1 MNKTSRKSFAKTQIR
16 TDLPNLIE
24 TQKVSYDAFLQRDV
38 SPDERIDTGLQAVFK
53 EVFPIRDFSEV
64 NSLEFVSYTLG
75 TPKYTL
81 QECIA
86 RGVTYQVSLTARIML
101 VLREADPDADE
112 PHVVDIR
119 ESDVYLGEVP
129 LMTENGSFIVNGS
142 ERVIVSQLHRS
153 PGVIFL
159 EKSLPTGRR
168 TPTAQIIP
176 YRGAWVEF
184 EIDTKDQIYV
194 RIDKRRKL
202 PATVLLRALGWAS
215 DTDILKLYA
224 KTERLVLDGWQVTH
238 VEGPAIQV
246 KAGDL
251 LDAAEFRQASKDYPD
266 LETEKYYRVTLVP
279 DEDKDSSLEIGQ
291 LISEKERT
299 SLRRKW
305 KGFETELLRRVVD
318 TYDSGC
324 EFTIGQILTNSEY
337 EAARDRYRKNAF
349 TAEQILSEDAQD
361 RVCAEDVIHQ
371 ETGEVLLTANTL
383 LTENELE
390 RLKESGVEAL
400 TVLDVED
407 CQRIRFLRNTLEKD
421 RQVDYE
427 EQYSLQDAALLTIF
441 RTLRPGDTTNIEN
454 ARKHLTWLLFD
465 SHRYDLGVVGRYKLN
480 RKFHGI
486 SVYGEP
492 PEEALRT
499 LRPEDIAATVDYLL
513 KVHNGLKPKDD
524 LDHLGNRRVRVIG
537 ELLENQFRMGLFQ
550 IRRTTRERLS
560 TNNDVAKVVPSSLV
574 NPKPL
579 MMALRE
585 FFGSNQLSQFM
596 QQINP
601 LDELTHKRR
610 ISAIGPGG
618 LHRDRA
624 TAAVRDVHRTHF
636 GRVCPLETPEGPS
649 IGLIVSLACYG
660 RINPYGFI
668 ETPYRK
674 VEVGYTITDV
684 CYSEFPHKVED
695 FISKEKYE
703 ELRKDYPG
711 LKKGDVL
718 SEAEAEKW
726 NNLRTLN
733 GKYITEVSHLEFPF
747 KVEDFI
753 SKEKYEEL
761 RKDYPGLKKGTILTS
776 AEYTGWRDLE
786 ANLVHRVTRV
796 FYPESSFKD
805 GDVLTDNKYRQAL
818 MDSPGFTVDE
828 CYKVT
833 AAPTR
838 ALTVE
843 EQYKVVAGAPELGKT
858 MAELPKNTGPS
869 KEEHN
874 AVQEVVSEYLSKRFE
889 NYTVKEEWDT
899 QDNFLRECD
908 IAVLNSKEEPV
919 VIAECKGKK
928 GDSKGQEQL
937 GSYLSA
943 TRARFGIFA
952 NNSDPNTWVFF
963 ENLRHNKF
971 RSIARDEFEK
981 LEHSDM
987 SPYEKWELKTDIDN
1001 EESSSDPIDE
1011 TFTDYFQKIVP
1022 GCTPE
1027 ENVEIQIGSDD
1038 SQTGFTVLRGEDG
1051 SYVAIANQKLGRDLQ
1066 PALLATD
1073 TPFGIYRSSESDSP
1087 KFHEI
1092 GNSNPRDRDTFEQA
1106 IVEQLKKSSC
1116 PIKGTILTKTK
1127 KEKYEAEYPGLIT
1140 EKFWHVTEVNRKDC
1154 SFKVGKELSDADYQE
1169 ACKKYPDCPIS
1180 VGDQLP
1186 KTEWEHHSKTWKGL
1200 EAERVWRVNA
1210 VYHSDCS
1217 FEVGKLLSDSEY
1229 EKAREG
1235 YPGLIADE
1243 CYTATK
1249 AKDSFTVEER
1259 MQVIEDHPAFEVG
1272 DPIYG
1277 VGDVEY
1283 LTADSEDTAY
1293 IAAKTASRDA
1303 SETTNGGAATS
1314 EYLLPVRSGEDVLSL
1329 PMEKVDYIGVSPQ
1342 QIVGISAALVP
1353 FLEHEDANRAL
1364 MGANHQRQAVPL
1376 IRPEA
1381 PLVGTGMEEPAARYS
1396 GALITAKRGGI
1407 VTSVSADE
1415 ILIYTGEALHHD
1427 AGENTFSEMGYDV
1440 YKLQT
1445 FKRSNSGTCIHQR
1458 PIVAVGD
1465 KVEAG
1470 QVIVDG
1476 TSTESGEL
1484 ALGRNILCAYM
1495 PWGGHNYEDSI
1506 LISETLIKED
1516 TFTSIHIEEFEVEAR
1531 ETKVGPEEIT
1541 RDIPNVSDQR
1551 LSQLDEE
1558 GIIYVGSVV
1567 KAGSILVGK
1576 ITPKGES
1583 EYGPEEKLLRAIFGE
1598 KVKEVRDASTYVRP
1612 GVEGVV
1618 IDVKVFSRKPD
1629 GGQRRGNW
1637 MQDDSGL
1644 SMADGLRYESKR
1656 KEIEETWQQ
1665 QTTSIRRRKVEEIRN
1680 ALIGCELV
1688 NPLYAVDA
1696 SEPFANAGDILTA
1709 EVLDTYIS
1717 GFTAD
1722 EYYTVTEDTAAEVF
1736 IAEPRYKVTSVPE
1749 PIPTI
1754 ATHTPDALAENAETT
1769 DSDEDED
1776 FEAVGISS
1784 VASSEIVSAVEAYLS
1799 KVCKPLLG
1807 DSELHLED
1815 EEPLST
1821 QTGHADVSLLGY
1833 DGSVVAIAL
1842 DKSTHA
1848 DNEDSEDELD
1858 TEQLKETL
1866 ATTNARFGILLTEED
1881 LEPDNYDFYELV
1893 DNTTLEARERSEFE
1907 QSVVAQLEEA
1917 GCPVVEGEELTEAA
1931 WTDYSEIYPGL
1942 QAEIFWQIKEVFDTE
1957 CPLTDGQELSDAE
1970 YQEARSDYP
1979 ARLVEAGQQLTAEE
1993 REALSQTA
2001 RDLKTESTWHITA
2014 VFDPKCTLS
2023 VGEYASDAD
2032 YQKARKACSLS
2043 FSDINVTN
2051 AEAKEHIQRIE
2062 EMAQGRITTYTDEKE
2077 QALQQ
2082 LEMGDEL
2089 KPGVIKRVKVY
2100 VASKRPI
2107 SIGDKMAGRYGNKGV
2122 VAKILPA
2129 EDMPYLPD
2137 GTPVELVLNPL
2148 GVPSRMNVGQIL
2160 EIHLGWACHE
2170 LGIRAE
2176 SPVFDGATEKEV
2188 FEMLGKTDLPDRSK
2202 RTGKSILFDGRTGEP
2217 FAQEVTVG
2225 YVYFLKL
2232 NHLVADKMHAR
2243 STGPYSLVTQQPLGG
2258 KAQHGGQRLGEMEVW
2273 ALEAYGAAHTLQE
2286 MLTLKSDDVLGRR
2299 EIYESVVKGLNP
2311 DPPGTPES
2319 FNVLVRELQA
2329 LGLRV
2334 EDIEDAMD
2342 TIEEVRNRSED

>member
-1 MNKTSRKSFAKTQIR
+1 MNKKPRRSFAKTKIR

-24 TQKVSYDAFLQRDV
+24 TQKVSYDVFLQRDV
-38 SPDERIDTGLQAVFK
+38 SPNERIDTGLQAVFN

-81 QECIA
+81 QECVA

-101 VLREADPDADE
+101 VLRETDPDADE

-202 PATVLLRALGWAS
+202 PATVLLRALGWES
-215 DTDILKLYA
+215 DADILKLYA

-238 VEGPAIQV
+238 VEGPARQV

-266 LETEKYYRVTLVP
+266 LETEKCHRVTLVP
-279 DEDKDSSLEIGQ
+279 DEDEGCPLEVGQ

-299 SLRRKW
+299 SARRKW
-305 KGFETELLRRVVD
+305 KGFKTEPLRRVVD
-318 TYDSGC
+318 THGSGC
-324 EFTIGQILTNSEY
+324 ELTRGQVLTNSEY
-337 EAARDRYRKNAF
+337 EAALARYGKEAF
-349 TAEQILSEDAQD
+349 TAERMLSEDAQD
-361 RVCAEDVIHQ
+361 RVCAEDVVHQ
-371 ETGEVLLTANTL
+371 ETDEVLLTANTL
-383 LTENELE
+383 LTETELE
-390 RLKESGVEAL
+390 RLKEAGVEAL
-400 TVLDVED
+400 TVLDAED
-407 CQRIRFLRNTLEKD
+407 CQHIRFLRNTLERD
-421 RQVDYE
+421 RQADYE
-427 EQYSLQDAALLTIF
+427 AQYSLQDAALLTIF

-480 RKFHGI
+480 RKFREI
-486 SVYGEP
+486 PVYGEP
-492 PEEALRT
+492 PEETLRT
-499 LRPEDIAATVDYLL
+499 LRPEDIAATVDRLL
-513 KVHNGLKPKDD
+513 KVHNGLAPKDD

-560 TNNDVAKVVPSSLV
+560 TNNDIAKVVPSSLV

-624 TAAVRDVHRTHF
+624 TAAVRDVHRTHY

-674 VEVGYTITDV
+674 VENGSV
-684 CYSEFPHKVED
+684 
-695 FISKEKYE
+695 SK
-703 ELRKDYPG
+703 
-711 LKKGDVL
+711 
-718 SEAEAEKW
+718 
-726 NNLRTLN
+726 
-733 GKYITEVSHLEFPF
+733 
-747 KVEDFI
+747 
-753 SKEKYEEL
+753 
-761 RKDYPGLKKGTILTS
+761 
-776 AEYTGWRDLE
+776 
-786 ANLVHRVTRV
+786 
-796 FYPESSFKD
+796 
-805 GDVLTDNKYRQAL
+805 Q
-818 MDSPGFTVDE
+818 
-828 CYKVT
+828 
-833 AAPTR
+833 
-838 ALTVE
+838 
-843 EQYKVVAGAPELGKT
+843 
-858 MAELPKNTGPS
+858 
-869 KEEHN
+869 
-874 AVQEVVSEYLSKRFE
+874 
-889 NYTVKEEWDT
+889 
-899 QDNFLRECD
+899 
-908 IAVLNSKEEPV
+908 
-919 VIAECKGKK
+919 
-928 GDSKGQEQL
+928 
-937 GSYLSA
+937 
-943 TRARFGIFA
+943 
-952 NNSDPNTWVFF
+952 
-963 ENLRHNKF
+963 
-971 RSIARDEFEK
+971 
-981 LEHSDM
+981 
-987 SPYEKWELKTDIDN
+987 
-1001 EESSSDPIDE
+1001 
-1011 TFTDYFQKIVP
+1011 
-1022 GCTPE
+1022 
-1027 ENVEIQIGSDD
+1027 
-1038 SQTGFTVLRGEDG
+1038 
-1051 SYVAIANQKLGRDLQ
+1051 
-1066 PALLATD
+1066 
-1073 TPFGIYRSSESDSP
+1073 
-1087 KFHEI
+1087 
-1092 GNSNPRDRDTFEQA
+1092 
-1106 IVEQLKKSSC
+1106 
-1116 PIKGTILTKTK
+1116 
-1127 KEKYEAEYPGLIT
+1127 
-1140 EKFWHVTEVNRKDC
+1140 
-1154 SFKVGKELSDADYQE
+1154 
-1169 ACKKYPDCPIS
+1169 
-1180 VGDQLP
+1180 
-1186 KTEWEHHSKTWKGL
+1186 
-1200 EAERVWRVNA
+1200 
-1210 VYHSDCS
+1210 
-1217 FEVGKLLSDSEY
+1217 
-1229 EKAREG
+1229 
-1235 YPGLIADE
+1235 
-1243 CYTATK
+1243 
-1249 AKDSFTVEER
+1249 
-1259 MQVIEDHPAFEVG
+1259 
-1272 DPIYG
+1272 
-1277 VGDVEY
+1277 VEY

-1293 IAAKTASRDA
+1293 IAAKTAALDT
-1303 SETTNGGAATS
+1303 SETTNGGGDAS
-1314 EYLLPVRSGEDVLSL
+1314 EQLLPVRSGEDVLSL

-1376 IRPEA
+1376 VRPEA

-1396 GALITAKRGGI
+1396 GALITAKRAGT

-1427 AGENTFSEMGYDV
+1427 EGENTFSEMGYDV

-1465 KVEAG
+1465 KVEAE

-1476 TSTESGEL
+1476 TSTEDGEL

-1506 LISETLIKED
+1506 LISETLITED

-1541 RDIPNVSDQR
+1541 RDIPNVSEQR

-1558 GIIYVGSVV
+1558 GIIRVGSVV

-1629 GGQRRGNW
+1629 GAQRRGNW

-1656 KEIEETWQQ
+1656 KEIEENWRI
-1665 QTTSIRRRKVEEIRN
+1665 QTASIRRRKVEEIRN
-1680 ALIGCELV
+1680 VLIGSELV
-1688 NPLYAVDA
+1688 DPLYAVNVA
-1696 SEPFANAGDILTA
+1696 EPFANAGDILTA
-1709 EVLDTYIS
+1709 EVLDTYMS

-1722 EYYTVTEDTAAEVF
+1722 EYWTVTEDTAAEAF
-1736 IAEPRYKVTSVPE
+1736 TAEPRYRVTTVPD
-1749 PIPTI
+1749 PVPTL
-1754 ATHTPDALAENAETT
+1754 ATRTPENADATI
-1769 DSDEDED
+1769 SDEDED

-1784 VASSEIVSAVEAYLS
+1784 VASPEIVNTVEAYLS
-1799 KVCKPLLG
+1799 EVCKPILG
-1807 DSELHLED
+1807 NRQLHLQ
-1815 EEPLST
+1815 EEPPLSA
-1821 QTGHADVSLLGY
+1821 QAGHADISLLGY
-1833 DGSVVAIAL
+1833 DGSVVAVVM
-1842 DKSTHA
+1842 DKNTDTDA
-1848 DNEDSEDELD
+1848 KDSEGESD
-1858 TEQLKETL
+1858 TDQLKETL
-1866 ATTNARFGILLTEED
+1866 TETNARFGILLTEED

-1893 DNTTLEARERSEFE
+1893 DNTNLEARERSEFE
-1907 QSVVAQLEEA
+1907 QSVGIQLSEA
-1917 GCPVVEGEELTEAA
+1917 GCPVVEGQELTEAE
-1931 WTDYSEIYPGL
+1931 WTDYSEIYPDL
-1942 QAEIFWQIKEVFDTE
+1942 QTEQFWQIKEVFDTE
-1957 CPLTDGQELSDAE
+1957 CPLIEGQVFSDAD
-1970 YQEARSDYP
+1970 YQEACSDYP
-1979 ARLVEAGQQLTAEE
+1979 AHLVEAGRQLTAEE
-1993 REALSQTA
+1993 RDALTKTA
-2001 RDLKTESTWHITA
+2001 KDLKTESTWHITA

-2051 AEAKEHIQRIE
+2051 ADAKEHIQRVE
-2062 EMAQGRITTYTDEKE
+2062 EMAQGRITAYTDEKE

-2170 LGIRAE
+2170 LGIRVA
-2176 SPVFDGATEKEV
+2176 SPVFDGATEQQV
-2188 FEMLGKTDLPDRSK
+2188 FEELAKTDLPERSK

-2319 FNVLVRELQA
+2319 FKVLVRELQT
-2329 LGLRV
+2329 LGLHV
-2334 EDIEDAMD
+2334 SLDQD
-2342 TIEEVRNRSED
+2342 EE

>member
-1 MNKTSRKSFAKTQIR
+1 MNKKPRMSFAKTKIR

-38 SPDERIDTGLQAVFK
+38 APKDRENKGLQSVFN
-53 EVFPIRDFSEV
+53 EVFPIKDFSEV

-75 TPKYTL
+75 PPKHTL
-81 QECIA
+81 QECVA

-101 VLREADPDADE
+101 VQREADPDADE

-159 EKSLPTGRR
+159 EKSLSTGRR

-202 PATVLLRALGWAS
+202 PATVLLRALGWSS
-215 DTDILKLYA
+215 DADILKLYA
-224 KTERLVLDGWQVTH
+224 KTERLVLDGWRVTH
-238 VEGPAIQV
+238 VEGPALQV
-246 KAGDL
+246 KTGDL
-251 LDAAEFRQASKDYPD
+251 LDAAEFRQAKKDYPD
-266 LETEKYYRVTLVP
+266 IEAEKSYRVDEVP
-279 DEDKDSSLEIGQ
+279 DTDKDCPLEVGQ
-291 LISEKERT
+291 LISGKERT
-299 SLRRKW
+299 KFRRKW
-305 KGFETELLRRVVD
+305 KGFTTELLQKVID
-318 TYDSGC
+318 THDSGC
-324 EFTIGQILTNSEY
+324 DFTFGQILTNSEY
-337 EAARDRYRKNAF
+337 EEALASYGEKAF
-349 TAEQILSEDAQD
+349 TAERMSPDDAGE

-371 ETGEVLLTANTL
+371 ETDEVLLTANTL
-383 LTENELE
+383 ITETELE

-407 CQRIRFLRNTLEKD
+407 CQRIRFLRNTLERD
-421 RQVDYE
+421 RQADYDA
-427 EQYSLQDAALLTIF
+427 QYALKDAALLTIF
-441 RTLRPGDTTNIEN
+441 RTLRPGDATSIDN
-454 ARKHLTWLLFD
+454 ARNHLSWLLFD
-465 SHRYDLGVVGRYKLN
+465 AHRYDLGVVGRYKLN
-480 RKFHGI
+480 RKFKDVPI
-486 SVYGEP
+486 YGDAPAET
-492 PEEALRT
+492 LRV
-499 LRPEDIAATVDYLL
+499 LRPEDIAATVAHLL
-513 KVHNGLKPKDD
+513 NVHNGLAPKDD

-560 TNNDVAKVVPSSLV
+560 TTSDIAKVVPSSLV

-624 TAAVRDVHRTHF
+624 TAAVRDVHWTHY

-668 ETPYRK
+668 ETPY
-674 VEVGYTITDV
+674 
-684 CYSEFPHKVED
+684 HKVE
-695 FISKEKYE
+695 
-703 ELRKDYPG
+703 
-711 LKKGDVL
+711 
-718 SEAEAEKW
+718 
-726 NNLRTLN
+726 N
-733 GKYITEVSHLEFPF
+733 GSILE
-747 KVEDFI
+747 
-753 SKEKYEEL
+753 
-761 RKDYPGLKKGTILTS
+761 
-776 AEYTGWRDLE
+776 
-786 ANLVHRVTRV
+786 
-796 FYPESSFKD
+796 
-805 GDVLTDNKYRQAL
+805 Q
-818 MDSPGFTVDE
+818 
-828 CYKVT
+828 
-833 AAPTR
+833 
-838 ALTVE
+838 
-843 EQYKVVAGAPELGKT
+843 
-858 MAELPKNTGPS
+858 
-869 KEEHN
+869 
-874 AVQEVVSEYLSKRFE
+874 
-889 NYTVKEEWDT
+889 
-899 QDNFLRECD
+899 
-908 IAVLNSKEEPV
+908 
-919 VIAECKGKK
+919 
-928 GDSKGQEQL
+928 
-937 GSYLSA
+937 
-943 TRARFGIFA
+943 
-952 NNSDPNTWVFF
+952 
-963 ENLRHNKF
+963 
-971 RSIARDEFEK
+971 
-981 LEHSDM
+981 
-987 SPYEKWELKTDIDN
+987 
-1001 EESSSDPIDE
+1001 
-1011 TFTDYFQKIVP
+1011 
-1022 GCTPE
+1022 
-1027 ENVEIQIGSDD
+1027 
-1038 SQTGFTVLRGEDG
+1038 
-1051 SYVAIANQKLGRDLQ
+1051 
-1066 PALLATD
+1066 
-1073 TPFGIYRSSESDSP
+1073 
-1087 KFHEI
+1087 
-1092 GNSNPRDRDTFEQA
+1092 
-1106 IVEQLKKSSC
+1106 
-1116 PIKGTILTKTK
+1116 
-1127 KEKYEAEYPGLIT
+1127 
-1140 EKFWHVTEVNRKDC
+1140 
-1154 SFKVGKELSDADYQE
+1154 
-1169 ACKKYPDCPIS
+1169 
-1180 VGDQLP
+1180 
-1186 KTEWEHHSKTWKGL
+1186 
-1200 EAERVWRVNA
+1200 
-1210 VYHSDCS
+1210 
-1217 FEVGKLLSDSEY
+1217 
-1229 EKAREG
+1229 
-1235 YPGLIADE
+1235 
-1243 CYTATK
+1243 
-1249 AKDSFTVEER
+1249 
-1259 MQVIEDHPAFEVG
+1259 
-1272 DPIYG
+1272 
-1277 VGDVEY
+1277 VEY
-1283 LTADSEDTAY
+1283 LTADVEDTTN
-1293 IAAKTASRDA
+1293 IAAKTASRHIPQ
-1303 SETTNGGAATS
+1303 TTNGDPAAS
-1314 EYLLPVRSGEDVLSL
+1314 GPLLPVRSGEDVVSL
-1329 PMEKVDYIGVSPQ
+1329 PMEQVNYIGVSPQ

-1376 IRPEA
+1376 ISPEA

-1396 GALITAKRGGI
+1396 GALITAKRAGT

-1427 AGENTFSEMGYDV
+1427 EGEHTFSEMGYDV

-1465 KVEAG
+1465 RVEAG
-1470 QVIVDG
+1470 QVIIDG

-1484 ALGRNILCAYM
+1484 ALGRNVLCAYM

-1541 RDIPNVSDQR
+1541 RDIPNVSEQR

-1558 GIIYVGSVV
+1558 GIIRVGSIV

-1618 IDVKVFSRKPD
+1618 IDVKVFSRKPENA
-1629 GGQRRGNW
+1629 QQRGNW

-1656 KEIEETWQQ
+1656 KEIEESWRQ
-1665 QTTSIRRRKVEEIRN
+1665 QTASIRRRKSEEIRKQ
-1680 ALIGCELV
+1680 LIGCELV
-1688 NPLYAVDA
+1688 DPLYAIGDA
-1696 SEPFANAGDILTA
+1696 KPFANAGDSLTA
-1709 EVLDTYIS
+1709 EILDTYLS

-1722 EYYTVTEDTAAEVF
+1722 EYQTVTEDTVSEVF
-1736 IAEPRYKVTSVPE
+1736 TADPHYRITGVPE
-1749 PIPTI
+1749 PIPAI
-1754 ATHTPDALAENAETT
+1754 ATRTPDALTEETVETNGDENENF
-1769 DSDEDED
+1769 EDI
-1776 FEAVGISS
+1776 GISTVS
-1784 VASSEIVSAVEAYLS
+1784 PSETISAVETYFNE
-1799 KVCKPLLG
+1799 VCKPLLA
-1807 DSELHLED
+1807 DSELLTQKEA
-1815 EEPLST
+1815 PLSAE
-1821 QTGHADVSLLGY
+1821 TGHVDVSLLGS
-1833 DGSVVAIAL
+1833 DGSVVAIAMH
-1842 DKSTHA
+1842 KST
-1848 DNEDSEDELD
+1848 D
-1858 TEQLKETL
+1858 TEDKEDTELLKKTL
-1866 ATTNARFGILLTEED
+1866 AATSARFGILLTEAD
-1881 LEPDNYDFYELV
+1881 LETDNWDFYELV
-1893 DNTTLEARERSEFE
+1893 DDTTLKAQERSKFEQAVVVQLTEAR
-1907 QSVVAQLEEA
+1907 
-1917 GCPVVEGEELTEAA
+1917 CPVAEGEELTEEQWA
-1931 WTDYSEIYPGL
+1931 DFSESYPGL
-1942 QAEIFWQIKEVFDTE
+1942 QAELFWQVKEVFASE
-1957 CPLTDGQELSDAE
+1957 CPLTSGQNLSDAE
-1970 YQEARSDYP
+1970 YLQAYSNYP
-1979 ARLVEAGQQLTAEE
+1979 ARPIPAGQRLTAEE
-1993 REALSQTA
+1993 HAALSETA
-2001 RDLKTESTWHITA
+2001 KDLKTESVWHITA

-2023 VGEYASDAD
+2023 VGEYVSDAD
-2032 YQKARKACSLS
+2032 YQKARKECSLS

-2051 AEAKEHIQRIE
+2051 AEAKEHIKRVE
-2062 EMAQGRITTYTDEKE
+2062 EMAQGRITTYTEEKE

-2170 LGIRAE
+2170 LGIHVE
-2176 SPVFDGATEKEV
+2176 SPVFDGATEQEV
-2188 FEMLGKTDLPDRSK
+2188 FEMLGKTDLPERSK

-2319 FNVLVRELQA
+2319 FKVLVRELQT
-2329 LGLRV
+2329 LGLHV
-2334 EDIEDAMD
+2334 SLDQDDE
-2342 TIEEVRNRSED
+2342 

>member
-1 MNKTSRKSFAKTQIR
+1 MNKKPRKSFAKTEIR

-24 TQKVSYDAFLQRDV
+24 TQKVSYDVFLQRDV
-38 SPDERIDTGLQAVFK
+38 SPNERIDTGLQAVFK

-81 QECIA
+81 QECVA

-101 VLREADPDADE
+101 ILRETDPDADE

-215 DTDILKLYA
+215 DADILKLYA

-251 LDAAEFRQASKDYPD
+251 LDAAEFRQAKKDYPD
-266 LETEKYYRVTLVP
+266 IEVEKCYRVLKVP
-279 DEDKDSSLEIGQ
+279 DAGCPLEVDQ
-291 LISEKERT
+291 LISATERT
-299 SLRRKW
+299 RHRRKW
-305 KGFETELLRRVVD
+305 KGFETELRQRVLD
-318 TYDSGC
+318 THDSGC
-324 EFTIGQILTNSEY
+324 EFTLGQVLTNSEY
-337 EAARDRYRKNAF
+337 EAARTRYGKKAF

-383 LTENELE
+383 LTETELE
-390 RLKESGVEAL
+390 RLKETGVEAL
-400 TVLDVED
+400 TVLDAED
-407 CQRIRFLRNTLEKD
+407 CQHIRFLRNTLERD

-427 EQYSLQDAALLTIF
+427 PQYSLQDAALLTIF

-480 RKFHGI
+480 RKFHGL

-492 PEEALRT
+492 PEETLRT

-560 TNNDVAKVVPSSLV
+560 TNNDIAKVVPSSLV

-668 ETPYRK
+668 ETPYQK
-674 VEVGYTITDV
+674 VE
-684 CYSEFPHKVED
+684 
-695 FISKEKYE
+695 
-703 ELRKDYPG
+703 
-711 LKKGDVL
+711 
-718 SEAEAEKW
+718 
-726 NNLRTLN
+726 N
-733 GKYITEVSHLEFPF
+733 GSVS
-747 KVEDFI
+747 
-753 SKEKYEEL
+753 
-761 RKDYPGLKKGTILTS
+761 G
-776 AEYTGWRDLE
+776 
-786 ANLVHRVTRV
+786 
-796 FYPESSFKD
+796 
-805 GDVLTDNKYRQAL
+805 
-818 MDSPGFTVDE
+818 
-828 CYKVT
+828 
-833 AAPTR
+833 
-838 ALTVE
+838 
-843 EQYKVVAGAPELGKT
+843 
-858 MAELPKNTGPS
+858 
-869 KEEHN
+869 
-874 AVQEVVSEYLSKRFE
+874 
-889 NYTVKEEWDT
+889 
-899 QDNFLRECD
+899 
-908 IAVLNSKEEPV
+908 
-919 VIAECKGKK
+919 
-928 GDSKGQEQL
+928 
-937 GSYLSA
+937 
-943 TRARFGIFA
+943 
-952 NNSDPNTWVFF
+952 
-963 ENLRHNKF
+963 
-971 RSIARDEFEK
+971 
-981 LEHSDM
+981 
-987 SPYEKWELKTDIDN
+987 
-1001 EESSSDPIDE
+1001 
-1011 TFTDYFQKIVP
+1011 
-1022 GCTPE
+1022 
-1027 ENVEIQIGSDD
+1027 EI
-1038 SQTGFTVLRGEDG
+1038 
-1051 SYVAIANQKLGRDLQ
+1051 
-1066 PALLATD
+1066 
-1073 TPFGIYRSSESDSP
+1073 
-1087 KFHEI
+1087 
-1092 GNSNPRDRDTFEQA
+1092 
-1106 IVEQLKKSSC
+1106 
-1116 PIKGTILTKTK
+1116 
-1127 KEKYEAEYPGLIT
+1127 
-1140 EKFWHVTEVNRKDC
+1140 
-1154 SFKVGKELSDADYQE
+1154 
-1169 ACKKYPDCPIS
+1169 
-1180 VGDQLP
+1180 
-1186 KTEWEHHSKTWKGL
+1186 
-1200 EAERVWRVNA
+1200 
-1210 VYHSDCS
+1210 
-1217 FEVGKLLSDSEY
+1217 
-1229 EKAREG
+1229 
-1235 YPGLIADE
+1235 
-1243 CYTATK
+1243 
-1249 AKDSFTVEER
+1249 
-1259 MQVIEDHPAFEVG
+1259 
-1272 DPIYG
+1272 
-1277 VGDVEY
+1277 EY
-1283 LTADSEDTAY
+1283 LTADSEDTAH
-1293 IAAKTASRDA
+1293 IAAKTASRDTA
-1303 SETTNGGAATS
+1303 ETTNGGADAS
-1314 EYLLPVRSGEDVLSL
+1314 EQLLPVRSGEDVLSL

-1376 IRPEA
+1376 VRPEA

-1396 GALITAKRGGI
+1396 GALITAKRAGT

-1415 ILIYTGEALHHD
+1415 ILIYTGQALHHD
-1427 AGENTFSEMGYDV
+1427 EGENTFSEMGYDV

-1465 KVEAG
+1465 KVEAE

-1476 TSTESGEL
+1476 TSTENGEL

-1506 LISETLIKED
+1506 LISESLITED

-1541 RDIPNVSDQR
+1541 RDIPNVSEQR
-1551 LSQLDEE
+1551 LGQLDEE
-1558 GIIYVGSVV
+1558 GIIRVGSVV

-1629 GGQRRGNW
+1629 GAQRRGNW

-1656 KEIEETWQQ
+1656 KEIEENWRQ
-1665 QTTSIRRRKVEEIRN
+1665 QTASIRRRRIEEIRN
-1680 ALIGCELV
+1680 ALIGSELV
-1688 NPLYAVDA
+1688 DPLYAVGV

-1709 EVLDTYIS
+1709 EVLDTYMS

-1722 EYYTVTEDTAAEVF
+1722 EYWTVTEDTAAEAF
-1736 IAEPRYKVTSVPE
+1736 IAEPHYRVTSVPE
-1749 PIPTI
+1749 PVPTL
-1754 ATHTPDALAENAETT
+1754 ATRMPDALAEGTEAT
-1769 DSDEDED
+1769 DGDEDED

-1799 KVCKPLLG
+1799 EVCKPF
-1807 DSELHLED
+1807 LED
-1815 EEPLST
+1815 GELLMQKEAPLSA

-1833 DGSVVAIAL
+1833 DGSVVAIAMHENT
-1842 DKSTHA
+1842 DA
-1848 DNEDSEDELD
+1848 DTEDAKGEPD

-1866 ATTNARFGILLTEED
+1866 TAANARFGILLTEED
-1881 LEPDNYDFYELV
+1881 REPDNYDFYELV

-1907 QSVVAQLEEA
+1907 QSVVIQLVEA
-1917 GCPVVEGEELTEAA
+1917 GCPVMEGEELTEEA
-1931 WTDYSEIYPGL
+1931 WADFSEIYPDL
-1942 QAEIFWQIKEVFDTE
+1942 QTEQFWQIQEVFNTE
-1957 CPLTDGQELSDAE
+1957 CPLSEGQELSDAD
-1970 YQEARSDYP
+1970 YKEASIEYP

-1993 REALSQTA
+1993 RETLSKTA

-2023 VGEYASDAD
+2023 VGDHASDAD
-2032 YQKARKACSLS
+2032 YQKARKASNLS

-2062 EMAQGRITTYTDEKE
+2062 EMAQGRITAYTDEKE

-2188 FEMLGKTDLPDRSK
+2188 FEELGKTNLPERSK
-2202 RTGKSILFDGRTGEP
+2202 RTGKSILFDGRTGDP

-2319 FNVLVRELQA
+2319 FKVLVRELQT
-2329 LGLRV
+2329 LGLHV
-2334 EDIEDAMD
+2334 SLDQDD
-2342 TIEEVRNRSED
+2342 D

>member
-1 MNKTSRKSFAKTQIR
+1 MNKTPRKSFAKTQIR

-38 SPDERIDTGLQAVFK
+38 APNERIDIGLQAVFK

-159 EKSLPTGRR
+159 EKSLTNGRR

-202 PATVLLRALGWAS
+202 PATVLLRALGWES
-215 DTDILKLYA
+215 DADILKLYA
-224 KTERLVLDGWQVTH
+224 KTERLVLGGWQVTH

-246 KAGDL
+246 KTGDL

-279 DEDKDSSLEIGQ
+279 DEGCPLEIGQ
-291 LISEKERT
+291 LISERERT
-299 SLRRKW
+299 SFRRKW
-305 KGFETELLRRVVD
+305 KGFETELSRRVVD
-318 TYDSGC
+318 THDSGC
-324 EFTIGQILTNSEY
+324 ELTLGQVLTNSEY
-337 EAARDRYRKNAF
+337 EKARDRYGKKAF
-349 TAEQILSEDAQD
+349 TAEQILPEDGQD

-371 ETGEVLLTANTL
+371 ETDEVLLTANTL
-383 LTENELE
+383 LTETELE

-400 TVLDVED
+400 TVLDTED
-407 CQRIRFLRNTLEKD
+407 CQRIRFLRNTLERD
-421 RQVDYE
+421 RQADYDD
-427 EQYSLQDAALLTIF
+427 QYTLKDASLLTIF

-454 ARKHLTWLLFD
+454 ARKHLSWLLFD

-480 RKFHGI
+480 RKFHQT

-492 PEEALRT
+492 PEETLRT

-513 KVHNGLKPKDD
+513 KVHNGLSPKDD

-560 TNNDVAKVVPSSLV
+560 TNNDIAKVVPSSLV

-624 TAAVRDVHRTHF
+624 TAAVRDVHWTHY

-668 ETPYRK
+668 ETPY
-674 VEVGYTITDV
+674 
-684 CYSEFPHKVED
+684 HKVE
-695 FISKEKYE
+695 
-703 ELRKDYPG
+703 
-711 LKKGDVL
+711 
-718 SEAEAEKW
+718 
-726 NNLRTLN
+726 N
-733 GKYITEVSHLEFPF
+733 GS
-747 KVEDFI
+747 
-753 SKEKYEEL
+753 
-761 RKDYPGLKKGTILTS
+761 IL
-776 AEYTGWRDLE
+776 
-786 ANLVHRVTRV
+786 
-796 FYPESSFKD
+796 
-805 GDVLTDNKYRQAL
+805 
-818 MDSPGFTVDE
+818 
-828 CYKVT
+828 
-833 AAPTR
+833 
-838 ALTVE
+838 
-843 EQYKVVAGAPELGKT
+843 
-858 MAELPKNTGPS
+858 GP
-869 KEEHN
+869 
-874 AVQEVVSEYLSKRFE
+874 
-889 NYTVKEEWDT
+889 
-899 QDNFLRECD
+899 
-908 IAVLNSKEEPV
+908 I
-919 VIAECKGKK
+919 
-928 GDSKGQEQL
+928 
-937 GSYLSA
+937 
-943 TRARFGIFA
+943 
-952 NNSDPNTWVFF
+952 
-963 ENLRHNKF
+963 
-971 RSIARDEFEK
+971 
-981 LEHSDM
+981 
-987 SPYEKWELKTDIDN
+987 
-1001 EESSSDPIDE
+1001 
-1011 TFTDYFQKIVP
+1011 
-1022 GCTPE
+1022 
-1027 ENVEIQIGSDD
+1027 
-1038 SQTGFTVLRGEDG
+1038 
-1051 SYVAIANQKLGRDLQ
+1051 
-1066 PALLATD
+1066 
-1073 TPFGIYRSSESDSP
+1073 
-1087 KFHEI
+1087 
-1092 GNSNPRDRDTFEQA
+1092 
-1106 IVEQLKKSSC
+1106 
-1116 PIKGTILTKTK
+1116 
-1127 KEKYEAEYPGLIT
+1127 
-1140 EKFWHVTEVNRKDC
+1140 
-1154 SFKVGKELSDADYQE
+1154 
-1169 ACKKYPDCPIS
+1169 
-1180 VGDQLP
+1180 
-1186 KTEWEHHSKTWKGL
+1186 
-1200 EAERVWRVNA
+1200 
-1210 VYHSDCS
+1210 
-1217 FEVGKLLSDSEY
+1217 
-1229 EKAREG
+1229 
-1235 YPGLIADE
+1235 
-1243 CYTATK
+1243 
-1249 AKDSFTVEER
+1249 
-1259 MQVIEDHPAFEVG
+1259 
-1272 DPIYG
+1272 
-1277 VGDVEY
+1277 EY

-1293 IAAKTASRDA
+1293 IAAKIAPSNAAQTI
-1303 SETTNGGAATS
+1303 NGGTGAAGQ
-1314 EYLLPVRSGEDVLSL
+1314 LLPVRSGEDVLSL
-1329 PMEKVDYIGVSPQ
+1329 PMEKVDYIGISPQ

-1376 IRPEA
+1376 IGPEA

-1396 GALITAKRGGI
+1396 GALITAKRAGT

-1415 ILIYTGEALHHD
+1415 ILIYTGETLHH
-1427 AGENTFSEMGYDV
+1427 AEGENTFSEMGYDV

-1465 KVEAG
+1465 KVEAD

-1476 TSTESGEL
+1476 TSTENGEL

-1516 TFTSIHIEEFEVEAR
+1516 IFTSIHIEEFEVEAR

-1541 RDIPNVSDQR
+1541 RDIPNVSEQR

-1558 GIIYVGSVV
+1558 GIIRVGSVV

-1629 GGQRRGNW
+1629 GAQRRGNW
-1637 MQDDSGL
+1637 TQDDSGL

-1656 KEIEETWQQ
+1656 KEIEETWRQRIA
-1665 QTTSIRRRKVEEIRN
+1665 SIRRRKTEETRN

-1688 NPLYAVDA
+1688 DPLYAVGD
-1696 SEPFANAGDILTA
+1696 SEPFANAGDSLTA

-1722 EYYTVTEDTAAEVF
+1722 EYYTVTEDTAAEAF
-1736 IAEPRYKVTSVPE
+1736 IAEPRYRVTSVPE
-1749 PIPTI
+1749 PVPTI
-1754 ATHTPDALAENAETT
+1754 ATHTLDTLAEGAVIT
-1769 DSDEDED
+1769 DSDADENFED
-1776 FEAVGISS
+1776 VGISS
-1784 VASSEIVSAVEAYLS
+1784 VSPSEIVNTVQAYLS
-1799 KVCKPLLG
+1799 EVCKPLLG
-1807 DSELHLED
+1807 DSELHLQE
-1815 EEPLST
+1815 EEPLSA
-1821 QTGHADVSLLGY
+1821 QAVHADVSLLGY
-1833 DGSVVAIAL
+1833 NDNVVAIAMP
-1842 DKSTHA
+1842 KNAYA
-1848 DNEDSEDELD
+1848 DDEDSEDEPD
-1858 TEQLKETL
+1858 AEQLKETL
-1866 ATTNARFGILLTEED
+1866 AASNARFAVLVAEGD
-1881 LEPDNYDFYELV
+1881 PEPDNWNFYELV
-1893 DNTTLEARERSEFE
+1893 DNTVLKTQERTEFE

-1917 GCPVVEGEELTEAA
+1917 GCPVVEGEELTEAE
-1931 WTDYSEIYPGL
+1931 WTDYSEIYPDL
-1942 QAEIFWQIKEVFDTE
+1942 QTERFWQIKEVFDAE
-1957 CPLTDGQELSDAE
+1957 CPLTEGQEFSDADYE
-1970 YQEARSDYP
+1970 EACSDYP
-1979 ARLVEAGQQLTAEE
+1979 ARLVAAGQRLTGEE
-1993 REALSQTA
+1993 REALNRTS
-2001 RDLKTESTWHITA
+2001 RDLQTESVWHITA
-2014 VFDPKCTLS
+2014 VFNPKCTLS
-2023 VGEYASDAD
+2023 VGEYASDAS
-2032 YQKARKACSLS
+2032 YQKARKDCSLL

-2051 AEAKEHIQRIE
+2051 AEVKEHIQRVE
-2062 EMAQGRITTYTDEKE
+2062 EMAQGRITAYTDEKE

-2089 KPGVIKRVKVY
+2089 KPGVIKRVKVH

-2170 LGIRAE
+2170 LGIRSE

-2188 FEMLGKTDLPDRSK
+2188 FEMLGKTNLPERSK

-2319 FNVLVRELQA
+2319 FKVLVRELQT
-2329 LGLRV
+2329 LGLHV
-2334 EDIEDAMD
+2334 SLDQD
-2342 TIEEVRNRSED
+2342 EEE

>member
-1 MNKTSRKSFAKTQIR
+1 MNKKPRKSFAKTQIR

-24 TQKVSYDAFLQRDV
+24 TQKVSYDVFLQRDV
-38 SPDERIDTGLQAVFK
+38 SPNERMNTGLQAVFN

-81 QECIA
+81 QECVA

-101 VLREADPDADE
+101 VLRETDPDADE

-202 PATVLLRALGWAS
+202 PATVLLRALGWSS
-215 DTDILKLYA
+215 DADILKLYA
-224 KTERLVLDGWQVTH
+224 KTERLVLDGWRVTH
-238 VEGPAIQV
+238 VEGPAVQV

-251 LDAAEFRQASKDYPD
+251 LDAAEFRQAKKDYPD
-266 LETEKYYRVTLVP
+266 LEVEKTYRVTTLGT
-279 DEDKDSSLEIGQ
+279 DKDCPLEVGQ
-291 LISEKERT
+291 LISGTERT
-299 SLRRKW
+299 KHRRKW
-305 KGFETELLRRVVD
+305 KKFETELLQRVTD
-318 TYDSGC
+318 THDSGC
-324 EFTIGQILTNSEY
+324 EFTVGQVLTHSEY
-337 EAARDRYRKNAF
+337 ENARARYGKEAF
-349 TAEQILSEDAQD
+349 TAEQMLAEDAQD

-383 LTENELE
+383 LTETELE
-390 RLKESGVEAL
+390 RLKEAGIEAL
-400 TVLDVED
+400 TVLDTED
-407 CQRIRFLRNTLEKD
+407 CQHIRFLRNTLERD

-427 EQYSLQDAALLTIF
+427 AQYSLQDAALLTIF

-480 RKFHGI
+480 RKFRGL

-492 PEEALRT
+492 PEETFRT
-499 LRPEDIAATVDYLL
+499 LRPEDIAATVAHLL
-513 KVHNGLKPKDD
+513 NVHNGLAPKDD
-524 LDHLGNRRVRVIG
+524 LDHLANRRVRVIG

-560 TNNDVAKVVPSSLV
+560 TNNDVAKVLPTALV

-624 TAAVRDVHRTHF
+624 TAAVRDVHRTHN

-668 ETPYRK
+668 ETPY
-674 VEVGYTITDV
+674 
-684 CYSEFPHKVED
+684 HKVENGS
-695 FISKEKYE
+695 IS
-703 ELRKDYPG
+703 
-711 LKKGDVL
+711 
-718 SEAEAEKW
+718 
-726 NNLRTLN
+726 
-733 GKYITEVSHLEFPF
+733 
-747 KVEDFI
+747 
-753 SKEKYEEL
+753 
-761 RKDYPGLKKGTILTS
+761 
-776 AEYTGWRDLE
+776 
-786 ANLVHRVTRV
+786 
-796 FYPESSFKD
+796 
-805 GDVLTDNKYRQAL
+805 
-818 MDSPGFTVDE
+818 
-828 CYKVT
+828 
-833 AAPTR
+833 
-838 ALTVE
+838 
-843 EQYKVVAGAPELGKT
+843 EQ
-858 MAELPKNTGPS
+858 
-869 KEEHN
+869 
-874 AVQEVVSEYLSKRFE
+874 
-889 NYTVKEEWDT
+889 
-899 QDNFLRECD
+899 
-908 IAVLNSKEEPV
+908 I
-919 VIAECKGKK
+919 
-928 GDSKGQEQL
+928 
-937 GSYLSA
+937 
-943 TRARFGIFA
+943 
-952 NNSDPNTWVFF
+952 
-963 ENLRHNKF
+963 
-971 RSIARDEFEK
+971 
-981 LEHSDM
+981 
-987 SPYEKWELKTDIDN
+987 
-1001 EESSSDPIDE
+1001 
-1011 TFTDYFQKIVP
+1011 
-1022 GCTPE
+1022 
-1027 ENVEIQIGSDD
+1027 
-1038 SQTGFTVLRGEDG
+1038 
-1051 SYVAIANQKLGRDLQ
+1051 
-1066 PALLATD
+1066 
-1073 TPFGIYRSSESDSP
+1073 
-1087 KFHEI
+1087 
-1092 GNSNPRDRDTFEQA
+1092 
-1106 IVEQLKKSSC
+1106 
-1116 PIKGTILTKTK
+1116 
-1127 KEKYEAEYPGLIT
+1127 
-1140 EKFWHVTEVNRKDC
+1140 
-1154 SFKVGKELSDADYQE
+1154 
-1169 ACKKYPDCPIS
+1169 
-1180 VGDQLP
+1180 
-1186 KTEWEHHSKTWKGL
+1186 
-1200 EAERVWRVNA
+1200 
-1210 VYHSDCS
+1210 
-1217 FEVGKLLSDSEY
+1217 
-1229 EKAREG
+1229 
-1235 YPGLIADE
+1235 
-1243 CYTATK
+1243 
-1249 AKDSFTVEER
+1249 
-1259 MQVIEDHPAFEVG
+1259 
-1272 DPIYG
+1272 
-1277 VGDVEY
+1277 EY

-1293 IAAKTASRDA
+1293 IAAKTATRDTEE
-1303 SETTNGGAATS
+1303 STNGGADTS
-1314 EYLLPVRSGEDVLSL
+1314 GQLLPVRRGEDVLSL
-1329 PMEKVDYIGVSPQ
+1329 PMEKVNYIGVSPQ

-1376 IRPEA
+1376 VRPEA

-1396 GALITAKRGGI
+1396 GALITAKRAGT

-1427 AGENTFSEMGYDV
+1427 EGENTFSEMGYDV

-1465 KVEAG
+1465 KVKAG

-1476 TSTESGEL
+1476 TSTENGEL

-1506 LISETLIKED
+1506 LISETLITED

-1541 RDIPNVSDQR
+1541 RDIPNVSEQR

-1558 GIIYVGSVV
+1558 GIIRVGSVV

-1629 GGQRRGNW
+1629 GAQRRGNW

-1656 KEIEETWQQ
+1656 KEIEENWRQ
-1665 QTTSIRRRKVEEIRN
+1665 QTASIRRRKDEEIRN
-1680 ALIGCELV
+1680 ALIGSELV
-1688 NPLYAVDA
+1688 DPLYAVNV

-1709 EVLDTYIS
+1709 EVLETYMS

-1722 EYYTVTEDTAAEVF
+1722 EYWTVTEDAAADAF
-1736 IAEPRYKVTSVPE
+1736 TAEPRYRVTSVPE
-1749 PIPTI
+1749 PVPTL
-1754 ATHTPDALAENAETT
+1754 ATRMPENAEAT

-1776 FEAVGISS
+1776 FEAVGISA
-1784 VASSEIVSAVEAYLS
+1784 VISSEIVSAVEAYLS
-1799 KVCKPLLG
+1799 EVCQNSLQAPVIRHQQEDVTPSETSLLTA
-1807 DSELHLED
+1807 DSQQ
-1815 EEPLST
+1815 PT
-1821 QTGHADVSLLGY
+1821 AIPDVSLLGY
-1833 DGSVVAIAL
+1833 DGSVVAIAMHKNT
-1842 DKSTHA
+1842 DTDA
-1848 DNEDSEDELD
+1848 EDSEGEPD
-1858 TEQLKETL
+1858 TEPLKETL
-1866 ATTNARFGILLTEED
+1866 TATNARFGILLTEED
-1881 LEPDNYDFYELV
+1881 LEPDNWDFYELV
-1893 DNTTLEARERSEFE
+1893 DNTVLKTQERPEFE
-1907 QSVVAQLEEA
+1907 QSVVAQLEAA
-1917 GCPVVEGEELTEAA
+1917 GCPVEEGQELTEAE
-1931 WTDYSEIYPGL
+1931 WTDYSEIYPDL
-1942 QAEIFWQIKEVFDTE
+1942 QTERFWQIKEVFDAE
-1957 CPLTDGQELSDAE
+1957 CPLIEGQEFSDTD
-1970 YQEARSDYP
+1970 YQEACSDYP

-1993 REALSQTA
+1993 HETLSKTA
-2001 RDLKTESTWHITA
+2001 KDLKTESTWHITA
-2014 VFDPKCTLS
+2014 VFDPKCTLP
-2023 VGEYASDAD
+2023 VGEYVSDAD
-2032 YQKARKACSLS
+2032 YQKARKARSLS
-2043 FSDINVTN
+2043 YSDINVTN
-2051 AEAKEHIQRIE
+2051 AEAKEHIQRVE
-2062 EMAQGRITTYTDEKE
+2062 EMAQGRITAYTDEKE

-2129 EDMPYLPD
+2129 EDMPYMPD

-2188 FEMLGKTDLPDRSK
+2188 FEMLGETELPERSK

-2319 FNVLVRELQA
+2319 FKVLVRELQT
-2329 LGLRV
+2329 LGLHV
-2334 EDIEDAMD
+2334 SLDQDED
-2342 TIEEVRNRSED
+2342 